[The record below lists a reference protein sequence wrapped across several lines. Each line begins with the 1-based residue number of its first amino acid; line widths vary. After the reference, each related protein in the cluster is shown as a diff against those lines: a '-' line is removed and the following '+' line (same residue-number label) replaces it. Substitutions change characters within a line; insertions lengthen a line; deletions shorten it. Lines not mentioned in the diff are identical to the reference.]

1 MQYKLIRLNE
11 LSKQFSI
18 PKSTIWY
25 WIKQGKFPKPI
36 KLGERCNAW
45 RESELNAW
53 LEAREKKNEN
63 SK

>member
-1 MQYKLIRLNE
+1 MQEKLIRIKE

-18 PKSTIWY
+18 PKSTIRY

-36 KLGERCNAW
+36 KLGLRFNAL

-53 LEAREKKNEN
+53 LEDRGMKK
-63 SK
+63 